1 MLIFRAAVLLFLG
14 AVFGQ
19 LYQIHRDITL
29 QTELIVEQSMAPPSD
44 PAPPPMTAPDAPAPL
59 QQRFDE

>member
-1 MLIFRAAVLLFLG
+1 MILFRAAVLVSLG
-14 AVFGQ
+14 AIFGQ
-19 LYQIHRDITL
+19 LHQIHRDITL

-44 PAPPPMTAPDAPAPL
+44 PAPPMPTPDAPAPL